1 MPLIEPIVQGD
12 ISIALWQI
20 TESEDD
26 LLRTTKYSANLP
38 KNAERRKER
47 LATVALLQ
55 SLGLPSTYQ
64 YDTAGRPYYPA
75 DDIFISITHTTGVV
89 AVAYSSIQPVGV
101 DIELINRDYR
111 RVSAKYLTST
121 EALQA
126 NHYTGEHYAL
136 IWCAKEAIYK
146 LPWGKGLVFSSDI
159 EVKMETDSLPHSW
172 VEAKV
177 SDLNTSVT
185 LKVFFTFIKQYCLAW
200 VGMNNKLNGDNLR

>member
-20 TESEDD
+20 TESEDV

-64 YDTAGRPYYPA
+64 YDAAGRPYYPA

-101 DIELINRDYR
+101 DIELINRNFR
-111 RVSAKYLTST
+111 RVSAKYLTPA

-146 LPWGKGLVFSSDI
+146 LPWGRELVFSSDI
-159 EVKMETDSLPHSW
+159 EVKMETSCLPQSW
-172 VEAKV
+172 VEVKV
-177 SDLNTSVT
+177 SDLNTRVA
-185 LKVFFTFIKQYCLAW
+185 LKVFFTFINQYCLAW
-200 VGMNNKLNGDNLR
+200 VGMNNMLNGVSLR